1 MRLGMRLSL
10 SVDPKSALEVP
21 KGIVSP
27 QTTNSAPHESARTAH
42 LTTKG
47 SVPYGIGLAIARTA
61 TT

>member
-1 MRLGMRLSL
+1 MRLSF
-10 SVDPKSALEVP
+10 SVEPKGALVVP

-27 QTTNSAPHESARTAH
+27 QTTNSAPHERARTAH
-42 LTTKG
+42 LTPKG